1 MNQIEVICVGEALID
16 RIVNKSDLSFKD
28 YLGGAPA
35 NVACALSKL
44 NINSSFIGRLGDDQF
59 GRNFIDNFKR
69 IGIDTRFLQFDDLY
83 PTRIVKVLRDKS
95 GDRFFSGFENYS
107 GNAFAD
113 EMLDKSNLEENLSYL
128 DKLLVN
134 AKYIVTGT
142 ILLSSNESSDALIF
156 LLNHIKKFN
165 IKIIVDLNWRD
176 IFWSNSNTTSE
187 PSKKQFK
194 KIINLLNFADTLKFA
209 KEEAILFFNNSE
221 PLKISKFFPKEPDV
235 LITDGNNPI
244 SWYVNGIQ
252 GNTKAFTSN
261 NIIDTTGA
269 GDAFLA
275 GFISQMINSSDF
287 LDYLKVEKNI
297 KFASACG
304 LLTCLKK
311 GAITAQPDL
320 IQVQK
325 FLNSVGW

>member
-1 MNQIEVICVGEALID
+1 MNQTEVICVGEALID

-59 GRNFIDNFKR
+59 GKKFIDNFKR
-69 IGIDTRFLQFDDLY
+69 IGIDTRFLQCDDLY
-83 PTRIVKVLRDKS
+83 PTRIVRVLRDKF

-107 GNAFAD
+107 GNFFAD
-113 EMLDKSNLEENLSYL
+113 EMLDKSNFEENLLHL
-128 DKLLVN
+128 DELLVN

-142 ILLSSNESSDALIF
+142 ILLSSNQSSDALIF
-156 LLNHIKKFN
+156 LLNHIEKFN
-165 IKIIVDLNWRD
+165 IKVIVDLNWRD
-176 IFWSNSNTTSE
+176 IFWSDSNTTSE
-187 PSKKQFK
+187 PSEKQLK
-194 KIINLLNFADTLKFA
+194 KIINLLHFADTLKFA
-209 KEEAILFFNNSE
+209 KEEAILFFNNCE
-221 PLKISKFFPKEPDV
+221 PLKISKFFPKGPDV
-235 LITDGNNPI
+235 LITDGKNPI
-244 SWYVNGIQ
+244 SWYINGIQ

-287 LDYLKVEKNI
+287 LDSLKVEKII

-304 LLTCLKK
+304 LLTCLSK
-311 GAITAQPDL
+311 GAIMAQPDL

-325 FLNSVGW
+325 FLKSVGW